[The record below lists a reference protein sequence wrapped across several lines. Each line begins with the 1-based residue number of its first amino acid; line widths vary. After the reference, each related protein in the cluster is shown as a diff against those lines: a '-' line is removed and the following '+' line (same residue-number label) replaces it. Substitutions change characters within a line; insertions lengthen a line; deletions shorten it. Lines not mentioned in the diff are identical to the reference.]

1 MAGTND
7 NRGRDGKRSGATTPP
22 AAAGAKSPQTGK
34 SQSKANSK
42 KK

>member
-7 NRGRDGKRSGATTPP
+7 NRGRDGKRSGAATP
-22 AAAGAKSPQTGK
+22 AGRAGSQSPQTGK
-34 SQSKANSK
+34 AQSKANSK

>member
-7 NRGRDGKRSGATTPP
+7 NRGRDGKRSGATTAPGD
-22 AAAGAKSPQTGK
+22 AATKSPQTGK
-34 SQSKANSK
+34 AQSKANSK